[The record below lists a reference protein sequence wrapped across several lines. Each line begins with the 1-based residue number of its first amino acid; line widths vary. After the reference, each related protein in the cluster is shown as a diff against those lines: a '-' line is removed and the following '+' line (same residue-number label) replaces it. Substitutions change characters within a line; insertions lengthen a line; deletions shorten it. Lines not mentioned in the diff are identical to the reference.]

1 MGNLDRSW
9 QWVTTPWQNWL
20 LELEEE
26 LITSL
31 CGIFACLAAGR
42 LTMKRLLGDEHPSG
56 ISKHPINW
64 AHPTWWC
71 SPRSYYKQ
79 MGKKA
84 HQHSMTFL
92 ASLRKSL
99 VKYMAMKIYSLISE
113 AEFNPQ
119 DLIIPDKAQDMYL
132 ETKRKKK
139 KRPKEAFILLWVTA
153 ASELDPLVKP
163 KELWNVLAQQEG
175 VFTRL
180 SCNAQCGKLYIRWE
194 RLALQFYPDDSWS
207 EQRRIPIEK
216 WNKSKWNQMRWD
228 EIEWGIGKH
237 KSTWKYVSFVY
248 SWTLE
253 MFSFYGFILEL

>member
-26 LITSL
+26 LIASL

-139 KRPKEAFILLWVTA
+139 KDQRKHLSFSESLQLLSWIPLWSPK
-153 ASELDPLVKP
+153 
-163 KELWNVLAQQEG
+163 N
-175 VFTRL
+175 
-180 SCNAQCGKLYIRWE
+180 Y
-194 RLALQFYPDDSWS
+194 
-207 EQRRIPIEK
+207 
-216 WNKSKWNQMRWD
+216 
-228 EIEWGIGKH
+228 
-237 KSTWKYVSFVY
+237 
-248 SWTLE
+248 E
-253 MFSFYGFILEL
+253 MFWLSRKECSPDCLPTRNAGNYTSGGRG

>member
-26 LITSL
+26 LIASL

-139 KRPKEAFILLWVTA
+139 KKTKGSIYPSLSHCSFWAGSPCEAQRIMKCFGSAGRSVHQIVLQRAMQEIIHQVGEVSTA
-153 ASELDPLVKP
+153 VLSRWFMIRTTKDPHWKM
-163 KELWNVLAQQEG
+163 KQKQM
-175 VFTRL
+175 
-180 SCNAQCGKLYIRWE
+180 
-194 RLALQFYPDDSWS
+194 
-207 EQRRIPIEK
+207 
-216 WNKSKWNQMRWD
+216 KSNEMRWD
-228 EIEWGIGKH
+228 RVRDWEA
-237 KSTWKYVSFVY
+237 
-248 SWTLE
+248 
-253 MFSFYGFILEL
+253 